1 MDYQNVY
8 NVWSSREY
16 AQAIGK
22 EYGSMENRTNGRR
35 TDIVLLII
43 IRRGIS
49 LGDSLSPLLFVVAV
63 IPLSMVFRGKQKLGM
78 IWAKEMAFQSSSVYG

>member
-1 MDYQNVY
+1 MCDVILHLWIIKMFI

-35 TDIVLLII
+35 TDIALLI
-43 IRRGIS
+43 
-49 LGDSLSPLLFVVAV
+49 
-63 IPLSMVFRGKQKLGM
+63 
-78 IWAKEMAFQSSSVYG
+78 